1 MTIIYATKPT
11 SARHDGYY
19 NSYRT
24 IPNKRPE
31 HTTNH
36 HKNGRK
42 NYRENYRERRFQEEA
57 IMREEP
63 YPARFYG
70 RQFDEF
76 FMNESIMP
84 SPTETPFSL
93 QPLHRV
99 LLLLM
104 TFYLCCAL
112 FLIFV
117 VTSYAAPLE
126 NATISSQTAASCVGT
141 TTGAAH

>member
-1 MTIIYATKPT
+1 
-11 SARHDGYY
+11 
-19 NSYRT
+19 
-24 IPNKRPE
+24 
-31 HTTNH
+31 
-36 HKNGRK
+36 
-42 NYRENYRERRFQEEA
+42 
-57 IMREEP
+57 MREEP

-70 RQFDEF
+70 RQLDEF
-76 FMNESIMP
+76 FMSESIMP
-84 SPTETPFSL
+84 SSTETPFSL

-126 NATISSQTAASCVGT
+126 SATISSQIAASCVEAA
-141 TTGAAH
+141 TGAAH